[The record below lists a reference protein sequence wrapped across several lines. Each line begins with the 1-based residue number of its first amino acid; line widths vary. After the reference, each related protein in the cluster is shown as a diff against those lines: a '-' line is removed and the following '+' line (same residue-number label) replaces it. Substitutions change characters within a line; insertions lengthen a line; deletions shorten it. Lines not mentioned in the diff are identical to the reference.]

1 MSSKCER
8 FSVVPMKSRRV
19 DEWMLDDLDDF
30 EFVRSGGLPGGAP
43 NVCWASWA

>member
-1 MSSKCER
+1 MSSKWER
-8 FSVVPMKSRRV
+8 FSVVPIKSKSV

-43 NVCWASWA
+43 KCEGASCA

>member
-8 FSVVPMKSRRV
+8 FSVVPIKSRSV

-30 EFVRSGGLPGGAP
+30 EFVRSGGLPGA
-43 NVCWASWA
+43 ASKADCAWCE